1 MSSWYM
7 CAVDSGMV
15 AMAMGMMAA
24 TAAQEALGKV
34 KAGRAKMEPSP
45 SFQLEAASASAG
57 ISRKRSKPSPPMST
71 SSPAAAQPTAAPS
84 KSGIWP
90 RKPFR

>member
-1 MSSWYM
+1 
-7 CAVDSGMV
+7 MV

-45 SFQLEAASASAG
+45 SFQLEASSTAVD
-57 ISRKRSKPSPPMST
+57 ISRKRLKPSAADEDQQA
-71 SSPAAAQPTAAPS
+71 AAAQPTAAPS
-84 KSGIWP
+84 SSGIWP

>member
-1 MSSWYM
+1 M

-15 AMAMGMMAA
+15 AMAIGMIAA

-45 SFQLEAASASAG
+45 SFQLEAASTAVD
-57 ISRKRSKPSPPMST
+57 ISRKRLNPSPPMRT
-71 SSPAAAQPTAAPS
+71 SRPAAAQPVAAPS
-84 KSGIWP
+84 SSGIWP

>member
-1 MSSWYM
+1 
-7 CAVDSGMV
+7 MV
-15 AMAMGMMAA
+15 AMAMGMIAA

-57 ISRKRSKPSPPMST
+57 ISRKRFEAVAADEQT

-84 KSGIWP
+84 NSGIWP